1 MKSSYIPMTR
11 EQQEAMLA
19 AVGVNSMEELFS
31 AIPEELKLKKDLNIP
46 DPLSEHELKKQM
58 LTLVEQN
65 FDSSWNLCFLGR
77 YRTSSAL
84 TAEALGY
91 IEENNASMSD
101 AAKWFLKQHDEL
113 LTQWLSEDKAELV
126 RARLGN

>member
-1 MKSSYIPMTR
+1 MNITICVSNDFYEK
-11 EQQEAMLA
+11 A
-19 AVGVNSMEELFS
+19 
-31 AIPEELKLKKDLNIP
+31 PEFCE
-46 DPLSEHELKKQM
+46 
-58 LTLVEQN
+58 
-65 FDSSWNLCFLGR
+65 FLGR